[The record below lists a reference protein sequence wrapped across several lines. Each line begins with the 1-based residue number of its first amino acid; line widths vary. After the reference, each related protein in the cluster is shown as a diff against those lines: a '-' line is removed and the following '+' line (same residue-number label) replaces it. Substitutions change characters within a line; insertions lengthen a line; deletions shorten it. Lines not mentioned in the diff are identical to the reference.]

1 VRPGGPAEQARPALY
16 REDVIV
22 EIDGQPVRSV
32 EELRAR
38 TNVAAGHPARS
49 SLLVA
54 VDRGLERRL
63 TVVDLATSASFTDDG
78 IEASRAWV
86 PVTVQVL
93 TPVLASRLGL
103 EGRTGVRVT
112 RVIDPET
119 SLAVGDVILAIDGE
133 PVRAS
138 APTDEDVFAAMIR
151 RIKVGTSVTL
161 AIARQGRAMTVPVTL
176 APSPKPARQ
185 MAKYE
190 SAEFEF
196 LARDLVDADAA
207 DPRLTGASQ
216 GVLVES
222 VSSGGWAALG
232 RLSVG
237 DIILQVD
244 GRAIGNVADL
254 AARLDHLSTSRA
266 AAVLVQVRRGI
277 RTMFLEIRPEW
288 R

>member
-1 VRPGGPAEQARPALY
+1 
-16 REDVIV
+16 
-22 EIDGQPVRSV
+22 
-32 EELRAR
+32 
-38 TNVAAGHPARS
+38 
-49 SLLVA
+49 
-54 VDRGLERRL
+54 
-63 TVVDLATSASFTDDG
+63 
-78 IEASRAWV
+78 
-86 PVTVQVL
+86 
-93 TPVLASRLGL
+93 
-103 EGRTGVRVT
+103 
-112 RVIDPET
+112 
-119 SLAVGDVILAIDGE
+119 
-133 PVRAS
+133 
-138 APTDEDVFAAMIR
+138 MIR
-151 RIKVGTSVTL
+151 RIKVGTTVTL

-190 SAEFEF
+190 SGDFEF

-254 AARLDHLSTSRA
+254 ARATRRSVGVAAGSRA
-266 AAVLVQVRRGI
+266 HAGPPRDPDDVPGDRQAQ
-277 RTMFLEIRPEW
+277 
-288 R
+288 